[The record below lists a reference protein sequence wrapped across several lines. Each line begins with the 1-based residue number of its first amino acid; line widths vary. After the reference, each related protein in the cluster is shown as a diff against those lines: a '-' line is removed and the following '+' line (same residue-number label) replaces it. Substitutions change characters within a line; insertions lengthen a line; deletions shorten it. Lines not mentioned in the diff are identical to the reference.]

1 MNRCKNA
8 GEPHAQP
15 APTDQARLAVE
26 KANRC
31 LRLARVIL
39 DTDAVTLLQEMAADY
54 LREAE
59 RLARKDKDE

>member
-1 MNRCKNA
+1 MNRRNRA
-8 GEPHAQP
+8 SEPQP
-15 APTDQARLAVE
+15 QLAPPDQSRLAVE

-39 DTDAVTLLQEMAADY
+39 DVDAVRLLQEMAADY

-59 RLARKDKDE
+59 RLAREAE

>member
-1 MNRCKNA
+1 MNCCKTA
-8 GEPHAQP
+8 AEPKP
-15 APTDQARLAVE
+15 LDERSRLAIE

-39 DTDAVTLLQEMAADY
+39 DMDAVRLLQDMAADY

-59 RLARKDKDE
+59 RLSREDD